1 MLEHI
6 QEAVAAI
13 RQKTNFQPLYGII
26 LGTGLGQLIKRV
38 KVTMSIPYTHIP
50 HFPEATV
57 ESHTGQLIFG
67 ELGGK
72 PVVVMQGRF
81 HYYEG
86 YTMQQITLPVRVMKL
101 LGIKKLFISNAAGGL
116 SSEFQLS
123 DLMVLT
129 DHINLLPENP
139 LRGKNLDELGPRFP
153 DLFQPYDPDLLRQAQ
168 GVAQKLAIPLRQGV
182 YASVT
187 GPNLETPAEY
197 RFLRVIGADAV
208 GMSTVPEVLVARH
221 MDLPVFAVSV
231 ITDLC
236 TPEALEPV
244 TIQKVLAAAALA
256 EPKLTALIEELVT
269 QQSDTL

>member
-1 MLEHI
+1 MIKQIE
-6 QEAVAAI
+6 EAVAAI
-13 RQKTNFQPLYGII
+13 QQKTVYKPLYGII
-26 LGTGLGQLIKRV
+26 LGTGLGQLINRV
-38 KVTMSIPYTHIP
+38 KIDIIIPYDQIP
-50 HFPEATV
+50 HFPVATV
-57 ESHTGQLIFG
+57 ESHNGHLIFG

-86 YTMQQITLPVRVMKL
+86 YDMQQITLPVRVMKL

-116 SSEFQLS
+116 SPEFQLS
-123 DLMVLT
+123 DLMALT

-139 LRGKNLDELGPRFP
+139 LRGKNLDQLGPRFP
-153 DLFQPYDPDLLRQAQ
+153 DLYRPYDELLLRQASEI
-168 GVAQKLAIPLRQGV
+168 AEKLQIPLRKGV
-182 YASVT
+182 YVSVT

-221 MDLPVFAVSV
+221 MNLPVFAVSV
-231 ITDLC
+231 ITDMC

-244 TIQKVLAAAALA
+244 TIEKVLAAAAVA
-256 EPKLTALIEELVT
+256 EPKLTALVEQLITL
-269 QQSDTL
+269 QNDTL

>member
-1 MLEHI
+1 MLAHI

-13 RQKTNFQPLYGII
+13 RQQTNFQPLYGII
-26 LGTGLGQLIKRV
+26 LGTGLGQLINRV
-38 KVTMSIPYTHIP
+38 NVTLSIPYTQIP

-57 ESHTGQLIFG
+57 ESHTGHLIFG

-86 YTMQQITLPVRVMKL
+86 YDMQQITLPVRVMKL

-116 SSEFQLS
+116 SPEFQLS
-123 DLMVLT
+123 DLMALT
-129 DHINLLPENP
+129 DHINLLPDNP

-153 DLFQPYDPDLLRQAQ
+153 DLFRPYDASLLRQAQ
-168 GVAQKLAIPLRQGV
+168 GIAEKLDIPLRQGV
-182 YASVT
+182 YASVS

-269 QQSDTL
+269 QQNDTL